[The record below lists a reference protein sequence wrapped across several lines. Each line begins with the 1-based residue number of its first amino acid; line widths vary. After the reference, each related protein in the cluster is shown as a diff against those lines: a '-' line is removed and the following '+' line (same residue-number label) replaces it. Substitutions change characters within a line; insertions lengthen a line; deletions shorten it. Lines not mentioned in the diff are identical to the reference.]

1 MQGTAYSHACFHMCL
16 LKFFVHSDAQTLTL
30 GKSAPIVVLQS
41 SVTQQIRIFLV
52 PTGSARL
59 DGALAILLPSCWL
72 ETTSQFFALRFPEGV
87 KSSGWQTAEEEEVYL
102 QAL

>member
-1 MQGTAYSHACFHMCL
+1 MHVFTCVCSSVV
-16 LKFFVHSDAQTLTL
+16 VHSDAQSLTRD
-30 GKSAPIVVLQS
+30 KSAPIVVLQS
-41 SVTQQIRIFLV
+41 SVTQKCRIFLV

-72 ETTSQFFALRFPEGV
+72 ETTSQICALRFPEGV
-87 KSSGWQTAEEEEVYL
+87 KSSGWQAAEEVEVYL